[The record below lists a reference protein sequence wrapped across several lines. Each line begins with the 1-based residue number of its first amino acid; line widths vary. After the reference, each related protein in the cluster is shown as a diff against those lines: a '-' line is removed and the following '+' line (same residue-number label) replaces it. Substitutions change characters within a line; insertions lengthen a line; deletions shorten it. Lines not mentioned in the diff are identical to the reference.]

1 MTRTT
6 LEIDEALLVRAMEL
20 TGARTKTEA
29 INYALGQ
36 LVRHWERETLR
47 QELGSF
53 DFDLDLDELRRLRRA
68 D

>member
-6 LEIDEALLVRAMEL
+6 LEIDEALLERAMEL

-29 INYALGQ
+29 INFALGE
-36 LVRHWERETLR
+36 LVRHWEREALR

-53 DFDLDLDELRRLRRA
+53 DLALALDELRRLRRA